1 MSYEVNV
8 VDEFKKDVKKLF
20 KKYKSIKGDILEL
33 IEVLEEDYSV
43 GIHLGNDLYKIRV
56 KNSDVGGKSGGYRV
70 IYYTK
75 LSNNSV
81 YLLTIYSK
89 TQKENIDV
97 KILQPII
104 DKLNKVV
111 DGEG

>member
-1 MSYEVNV
+1 MKLMLLMS
-8 VDEFKKDVKKLF
+8 L

-43 GIHLGNDLYKIRV
+43 GIHLGSDLYKIRV

-97 KILQPII
+97 KTLQPII
-104 DKLNKVV
+104 DGLKRLN
-111 DGEG
+111 EG

>member
-8 VDEFKKDVKKLF
+8 VDEFQKNVKKLF
-20 KKYKSIKGDILEL
+20 KKYKSIRTDVLDL
-33 IEVLEEDYSV
+33 IETLEEDYNV

-75 LSNNSV
+75 LLNNSI

-89 TQKENIDV
+89 TQKESIDV
-97 KILQPII
+97 KKLQPII
-104 DKLNKVV
+104 DELKKIVN
-111 DGEG
+111 EG

>member
-81 YLLTIYSK
+81 YLLSIYSK

-97 KILQPII
+97 KTLQPII
-104 DKLNKVV
+104 DGLKRLN
-111 DGEG
+111 EG

>member
-1 MSYEVNV
+1 MSYEVKV

-20 KKYKSIKGDILEL
+20 KKYKSIKNDVLEL
-33 IEVLEEDYSV
+33 VETLEEDYGI

-75 LSNNSV
+75 LSNNAI

-89 TQKENIDV
+89 TQKESIDV
-97 KILQPII
+97 KKLQPII
-104 DKLNKVV
+104 DELKGLVN
-111 DGEG
+111 EG

>member
-1 MSYEVNV
+1 MNYEVKV

-20 KKYKSIKGDILEL
+20 KKYKSIKTDILEL
-33 IEVLEEDYSV
+33 IDMLEEDYSV
-43 GIHLGNDLYKIRV
+43 GIHLGSDLYKIRV

-75 LSNNSV
+75 LSNDSI

-89 TQKENIDV
+89 TQKESIDV
-97 KILQPII
+97 KKLQPII
-104 DKLNKVV
+104 DELKKI
-111 DGEG
+111 DAG